1 MASDRM
7 KQMLY
12 QAEIDVQFSNIY
24 EVLFWSK
31 TVKRTTPTGFEPG
44 IF

>member
-12 QAEIDVQFSNIY
+12 QAKIDVQFSNIY
-24 EVLFWSK
+24 EVLFQGE
-31 TVKRTTPTGFEPG
+31 TEERTTPPGFEPG